1 MLKLELDGT
10 GSQGLLQVEALS
22 SRIMI
27 KPGEPSRLVIIRL
40 RSGRPTAINM
50 QLPSWIAGLILIPV
64 IGLATTA
71 PLCAEQHE
79 A

>member
-40 RSGRPTAINM
+40 RSGRPTVINM
-50 QLPSWIAGLILIPV
+50 QLPSWRGV
-64 IGLATTA
+64 RG
-71 PLCAEQHE
+71 
-79 A
+79 